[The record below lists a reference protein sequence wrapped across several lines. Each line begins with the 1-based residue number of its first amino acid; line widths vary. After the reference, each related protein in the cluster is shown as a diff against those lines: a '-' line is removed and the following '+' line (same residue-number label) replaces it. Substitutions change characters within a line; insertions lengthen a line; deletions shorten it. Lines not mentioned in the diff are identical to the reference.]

1 MGPRVLSVHV
11 RAEDEEERAT
21 GGRGNAKERAAAR
34 AAARKG
40 VLSLRLYAACTATA
54 AGLPA
59 GSVTLLALNLR
70 SEPVAFPVEP
80 NPNPNPIPNP
90 DPDPNPNREGD
101 RLAA

>member
-1 MGPRVLSVHV
+1 MLSVHV
-11 RAEDEEERAT
+11 RAEEEEERAT

-70 SEPVAFPVEP
+70 SEPVAFPVGV
-80 NPNPNPIPNP
+80 
-90 DPDPNPNREGD
+90 RVRVRVRD
-101 RLAA
+101 RVRAGRAHRIRHTA